1 MRNHGSTIGKV
12 AGGIIGFIAG
22 GPAGAKL
29 GMKIGEGIGL
39 AAQTFVK
46 ACVPQNVLTI
56 RCTGDS
62 IKSAGIDLAK
72 DLGKKVLSSAG
83 SSIWNSFSK

>member
-1 MRNHGSTIGKV
+1 MRNHGSIIGKV

-22 GPAGAKL
+22 GPAGASL

-56 RCTGDS
+56 RCTGES
-62 IKSAGIDLAK
+62 VKNAGIDLAV
-72 DLGKKVLSSAG
+72 DLGKKVLSSSV
-83 SSIWNSFSK
+83 SSIWSSLRK

>member
-1 MRNHGSTIGKV
+1 MVKAIVRPVVEFVRNHGATIGKV
-12 AGGIIGFIAG
+12 AGAVIGFVAG

-46 ACVPQNVLTI
+46 ACVPRDVLTI
-56 RCTGDS
+56 RCTGES
-62 IKSAGIDLAK
+62 VK
-72 DLGKKVLSSAG
+72 
-83 SSIWNSFSK
+83 